1 MQRYKSAALIVA
13 IGLLVAAC
21 GNSNQAANGPK
32 PVTVGFVT
40 HVIGDTFVQSIARA
54 AKDAGTDLG
63 ATVKVTGPA
72 GFDPVAQLKMVQDIV
87 ASGADGVSTSIP
99 GDSMANGLNEIVA
112 NGKPVVQFNL
122 MSKLVKGP
130 YVGERSTASGRLL
143 ASKIVDKLGGTSATG
158 TVIIGIC
165 APGLGV
171 LENRARGVKQGL
183 SVASGL
189 TVIGP
194 LNVGVDPAANFT
206 AWEQARAAHPDVK
219 AMIGLCA
226 PDVAN
231 LGKLNADHG
240 DKIIAGGYDE
250 TPQNLAAIK
259 QGHALVT
266 LGQSP
271 YIQGYLPIKMIVDA
285 IRNGTKVP
293 QGFIDS
299 GEEVVTADNVDAIT
313 AREGDPAKVRAY
325 YKHLLDTRFKD
336 PSVIIEPIENEGL

>member
-1 MQRYKSAALIVA
+1 MQRYKSAALMVA
-13 IGLLVAAC
+13 IGVLVASC
-21 GNSNQAANGPK
+21 GNSTASSSKQL
-32 PVTVGFVT
+32 TVGFVT
-40 HVIGDTFVQSIARA
+40 HVIGNPFVQSIASA
-54 AKDAGTDLG
+54 AKDAGKDLG
-63 ATVKVTGPA
+63 VTVKVTGPA
-72 GFDPVAQLKMVQDIV
+72 GFDPVAQLKMDQDIV
-87 ASGADGVSTSIP
+87 AAGADGISTSVP
-99 GDSMANGLNEIVA
+99 GDSMANGLNEIVN

-122 MSKLVKGP
+122 LSKLVHGP

-143 ASKIVDKLGGTSATG
+143 ASKVIDKLGGSSATG

-226 PDVAN
+226 PDVAS

-250 TPQNLAAIK
+250 TPENLAAIK
-259 QGHALVT
+259 QGHAFVS

-285 IRNGTKVP
+285 LRAGTKVP

-299 GEEVVTADNVDAIT
+299 GEEVVTAANVDEIT
-313 AREGDPAKVRAY
+313 ARESDPAKIRAY
-325 YKHLLDTRFKD
+325 FKHLLDTRFKD
-336 PSVIIEPIENEGL
+336 PSAIIEPIENEGL

>member
-13 IGLLVAAC
+13 IGVLLAAC
-21 GNSNQAANGPK
+21 GSSSPSSSKQL
-32 PVTVGFVT
+32 TVGFVT
-40 HVIGDTFVQSIARA
+40 HVIGNTFVQSIASA
-54 AKDAGTDLG
+54 AKDAGKDLG
-63 ATVKVTGPA
+63 VTVKVTGPA
-72 GFDPVAQLKMVQDIV
+72 GFDPVAQLKMDQDIV
-87 ASGADGVSTSIP
+87 AAGADGISTSVP
-99 GDSMANGLNEIVA
+99 GDSMANGLNEIVN

-122 MSKLVKGP
+122 LSKLVHGP

-143 ASKIVDKLGGTSATG
+143 ASKVIDKLGGSSATG

-226 PDVAN
+226 PDVAS

-250 TPQNLAAIK
+250 TPENLAAIK
-259 QGHALVT
+259 QGHAFVS

-285 IRNGTKVP
+285 LRAGTKVP
-293 QGFIDS
+293 QGFIAS
-299 GEEVVTADNVDAIT
+299 GEAD
-313 AREGDPAKVRAY
+313 
-325 YKHLLDTRFKD
+325 
-336 PSVIIEPIENEGL
+336 

>member
-13 IGLLVAAC
+13 IGVLVASC
-21 GNSNQAANGPK
+21 GTTQSTGGKQL
-32 PVTVGFVT
+32 TVGFVT
-40 HVIGDTFVQSIARA
+40 HVIGNPFVQSIASA

-63 ATVKVTGPA
+63 VTVKVTGPA

-87 ASGADGVSTSIP
+87 ASGADGVSTSVP
-99 GDSMANGLNEIVA
+99 GDSMANGLNEIA
-112 NGKPVVQFNL
+112 GSGKPVIQFNL
-122 MSKLVKGP
+122 MSKLVHGP

-143 ASKIVDKLGGTSATG
+143 ASKVVEKLGGSSATG

-194 LNVGVDPAANFT
+194 LNVGVDPAGNFT

-226 PDVAN
+226 PDVTS

-250 TPQNLAAIK
+250 TPENLAAIK
-259 QGHALVT
+259 QGHAFVT

-285 IRNGTKVP
+285 LRAGTKVP

-313 AREGDPAKVRAY
+313 SRESDPAKIRAFF
-325 YKHLLDTRFKD
+325 KHLLNTHFKD
-336 PSVIIEPIENEGL
+336 PSAIIEPIENEGL

>member
-1 MQRYKSAALIVA
+1 MKRYKSAALMVA
-13 IGLLVAAC
+13 MGVLLAAC
-21 GNSNQAANGPK
+21 GSSSPSSSKQL
-32 PVTVGFVT
+32 TVGFVT
-40 HVIGDTFVQSIARA
+40 HVIGNPFVQSIASA
-54 AKDAGTDLG
+54 AKDAGKDLG
-63 ATVKVTGPA
+63 VTVKVTGPA
-72 GFDPVAQLKMVQDIV
+72 GFDPVAQLKMDQDIV
-87 ASGADGVSTSIP
+87 AAGADGISTSVP
-99 GDSMANGLNEIVA
+99 GDSMANGLNEIVN

-122 MSKLVKGP
+122 LSKLVHGP

-143 ASKIVDKLGGTSATG
+143 ASKVIDKLGGSSATG

-226 PDVAN
+226 PDVAS

-250 TPQNLAAIK
+250 TPENLAAIK
-259 QGHALVT
+259 QGHAFVS

-285 IRNGTKVP
+285 LRAGTKVP

-299 GEEVVTADNVDAIT
+299 GEEVVTAANVDEIT
-313 AREGDPAKVRAY
+313 ARESDPAKIRAY
-325 YKHLLDTRFKD
+325 FKHLLDTRFKD
-336 PSVIIEPIENEGL
+336 PSAIIEPIENEGL

>member
-1 MQRYKSAALIVA
+1 MKRYKSAALMVA
-13 IGLLVAAC
+13 MGVLLAAC
-21 GNSNQAANGPK
+21 GSSSPSSSKQL
-32 PVTVGFVT
+32 TVGFVT
-40 HVIGDTFVQSIARA
+40 HVIGNPFVQSIASA
-54 AKDAGTDLG
+54 AKDAGKDLG
-63 ATVKVTGPA
+63 VTVKVTGPA
-72 GFDPVAQLKMVQDIV
+72 GFDPVAQLKMDQDIV
-87 ASGADGVSTSIP
+87 AAGADGISTSVP
-99 GDSMANGLNEIVA
+99 GDSMANGLNEIVN

-122 MSKLVKGP
+122 LSKLVHGP

-143 ASKIVDKLGGTSATG
+143 ASKVLDKLGGSSATG

-226 PDVAN
+226 PDVAS

-250 TPQNLAAIK
+250 TPENLAAIK
-259 QGHALVT
+259 QGHAFVS

-285 IRNGTKVP
+285 LRAGTKVP

-299 GEEVVTADNVDAIT
+299 GEEVVTAANVDEIT
-313 AREGDPAKVRAY
+313 ARESDPAKIRAY
-325 YKHLLDTRFKD
+325 FKHLLDTRFKD
-336 PSVIIEPIENEGL
+336 PSAIIEPIENEGL